1 MGTWDNDKDYKTNIF
16 LTSFSHDEV
25 NKVSSKGKLTILV
38 GNKEFESNH
47 NIPEESGIQIKI
59 NEILKGD
66 FEEEKINFIS
76 WFYVQEKRTKL
87 MSYWVSYTNE
97 GQITGDHAF

>member
-1 MGTWDNDKDYKTNIF
+1 MKI
-16 LTSFSHDEV
+16 TSRLRVKSCARIVDHE
-25 NKVSSKGKLTILV
+25 
-38 GNKEFESNH
+38 KEFVSYH

-66 FEEEKINFIS
+66 FEVEKINFIS